1 MDCRLPDS
9 SLHGISQARI
19 LELLVPSPGDLS
31 DPRTKPASPASPAL
45 AGGFFTTVPTGK
57 PYKVILKNAN
67 SPKGNGSTVTSARVP
82 VL

>member
-1 MDCRLPDS
+1 MEFPRQEYWS
-9 SLHGISQARI
+9 
-19 LELLVPSPGDLS
+19 ELLVPSPGDLS